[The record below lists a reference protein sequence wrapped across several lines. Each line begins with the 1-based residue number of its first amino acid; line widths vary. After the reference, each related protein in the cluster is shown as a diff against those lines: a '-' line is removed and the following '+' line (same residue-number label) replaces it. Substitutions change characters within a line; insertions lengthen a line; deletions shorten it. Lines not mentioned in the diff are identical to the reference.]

1 MSLKLDIN
9 EALTADRLSTAI
21 TEAGMYRGVITR
33 AEKLLS
39 KKETQGVG
47 FSFKS
52 DAGETA
58 TYLDLYTVNAD
69 GKILP
74 SFATVSAIMACC
86 KLREANDGIITFEK
100 WDKDARE
107 MVETKAEGYPDLMG
121 KRIGLLLQKELST
134 NEENGKDTERMVI
147 YGVFEA
153 DTGFTASEIISKAT
167 KPEKMEKMLKALLAK
182 PVHDRREKKAD
193 IPGAGSYQPAS
204 SAYDDLS
211 F

>member
-1 MSLKLDIN
+1 MSLRLDIN

-21 TEAGMYRGVITR
+21 SEAGMYRGIITR

-39 KKETQGVG
+39 KKNTQGVG

-52 DAGETA
+52 DTGETA
-58 TYLDLYTVNAD
+58 NYLDLYTVNAD

-86 KLREANDGIITFEK
+86 KIKEANEGIITYEK
-100 WDKDARE
+100 WDKEARAL
-107 MVETKAEGYPDLMG
+107 VEEKAEGYPDLMG

-134 NEENGKDTERMVI
+134 NEESGKDTERMVI

-153 DTGFTASEIISKAT
+153 ESGFTASEIIQRAT
-167 KPEKMEKMLKALLAK
+167 KPEKMEKMYKALMAK
-182 PVHDRREKKAD
+182 PIHDRREKAPQ
-193 IPGAGSYQPAS
+193 IPGAGNYQPAS
-204 SAYDDLS
+204 AFDDFS
-211 F
+211 Y